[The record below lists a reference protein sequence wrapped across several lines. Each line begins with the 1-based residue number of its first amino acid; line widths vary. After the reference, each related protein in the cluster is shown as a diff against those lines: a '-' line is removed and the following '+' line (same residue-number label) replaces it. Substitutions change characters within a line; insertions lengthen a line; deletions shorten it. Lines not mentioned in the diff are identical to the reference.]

1 MSDSM
6 PTPLFDAAARHRLIN
21 DLDTTFVV
29 DAGAGTGK
37 THTLVARIVS
47 LVANGRL
54 EIGALAAI
62 TFTEA
67 AAAELRD
74 RIRGGLDREA
84 TNPDAPDLSSE
95 RCRIASGAIDEASIQ
110 TIHAFCGTLLRTF
123 PLEAS
128 LPPGFTTWDTL
139 DESRAFDETFR
150 AWLRDEPEPGTVLEA
165 DLAYALRLGL
175 NPEDLRGLASRYA
188 GIPVAGPPLPQTN
201 HANGASRDPASGTVL
216 VPRGDAS
223 TNQTGPEVIE
233 AVVREI
239 LGTFDAI
246 DALRPR
252 ARKGDE
258 DRLVQTID
266 GFEPDR
272 RRLKYALANPD
283 ADGVGQ
289 TLALTSLIR
298 RKVSGANRGA
308 QADWD
313 ASGLDENPVVT
324 IRRQLSSVDERAR
337 MTVAQVRDNALRRV
351 LFHVDV
357 YTRREADRRRAAGV
371 TTFQDLL
378 TRARDLL
385 RDNAEVRRRA
395 HARWHRLF
403 VDEFQDTDP
412 LQAEIAWF
420 LCADPEQAEVT
431 DWRALQIVPG
441 RLFVVGDPKQSIY
454 RFRRADIAVYNE
466 VYEQL
471 APKSGGVRVE
481 LVQNFR
487 SLAPVLKWV
496 NDEFGAAM
504 KGAPG
509 VQATYIPLVAHDSS
523 AQVQDD
529 LHLPDGSPDL
539 VDVVRAGKAPGV
551 TWRLGTVV
559 EKPVSSVRRTE
570 AANLGRAIRQIIDAG
585 WLIRDRE
592 TKQLRVARFRD
603 ICVLMATRTGLQHIE
618 AGLTAADVPYR
629 GVGGALVAA
638 TAEIRDLIACLRA
651 IHDPSDQVAT
661 VAALRSSAYACTDVD
676 LLSWV
681 DARRRFDYRTVPLA
695 GVATI
700 GSPVGDALASL
711 HALHLARIGRSA
723 AMTVEA
729 LAHERMLVMGTFLH
743 RQPREAWRRV
753 RLVVSQARTLANAGL
768 PTLRDLVEWF
778 DELLENRA
786 DTTAQPPEGDEDAV
800 RLMTVHGAKGLEFPI
815 VFLTGLDG
823 RQRTTGSRV
832 DVAVPLDGALSGV
845 ADEGLDDRYRS
856 DWQVT
861 RRSGLQSGATGWGEV
876 EARCGDFQTLGYA
889 AYGEREKQ
897 LLEAERIRLEYVAA
911 TRACDHLFLLLHR
924 RPMPKSKGKSAPT
937 AASRIAA
944 RLDRPD
950 APAPSL
956 AMWFVWQDIAR
967 ARSGVSSAPVIHPL
981 EQWEQVGNADQ
992 WISDEREWL
1001 RDRVECIERASRRAV
1016 VTPSRLR
1023 SDHARPANGSGRG
1036 DPDQSVT
1043 PSEADES
1050 DLARE
1055 TPGGD
1060 PTEEASEN
1068 TDLRTRAQARG
1079 TIVHQVLERIDLGS
1093 LENVDQLVAEFIND
1107 KKRPPHVRDLVKGEA
1122 ARIITLVRNAARSP
1136 FVTKAV
1142 ATGRLWRELPLGAS
1156 VDGVTIS
1163 GVIDLLHEA
1172 PDGTLAI
1179 ADFKTDVVGNEVEA
1193 RATAVAYEA
1202 PGGAYALALEA
1213 VTRRPVSSVSFIF
1226 AHLHDGHTVT
1236 YAGDEL
1242 RRIIQVA
1249 RGRLAR

>member
-1 MSDSM
+1 MSNGT
-6 PTPLFDAAARHRLIN
+6 PAPLFDAAARHRLIT

-54 EIGALAAI
+54 DIGALAAI

-84 TNPDAPDLSSE
+84 TNPGASELARE
-95 RCRIASGAIDEASIQ
+95 RCHTASGAIDEASIQ

-165 DLAYALRLGL
+165 DLSYALRLGL
-175 NPEDLRGLASRYA
+175 NPEDLRALASRYA
-188 GIPVAGPPLPQTN
+188 EVPVTGPTTSQTIY
-201 HANGASRDPASGTVL
+201 ATSAPPDPEDGTVRA
-216 VPRGDAS
+216 PDRDAPAGVS
-223 TNQTGPEVIE
+223 PNAIE
-233 AVVREI
+233 AVVREV

-246 DALRPR
+246 DALLPR

-258 DRLVQTID
+258 DRLVRTFD
-266 GFEPDR
+266 GFESDR
-272 RRLKYALANPD
+272 RRLQYALANPD

-289 TLALTSLIR
+289 TIALTSLVR
-298 RKVSGANRGA
+298 RKVSGANRGS

-313 ASGLDENPVVT
+313 ASGLDENPVVI
-324 IRRQLSSVDERAR
+324 IRRQLSAVDELAR
-337 MTVAQVRDNALRRV
+337 MTVAEVRDNALRGV
-351 LFHVDV
+351 LSHVHV
-357 YTRREADRRRAAGV
+357 FTRREADRRRAAGV

-385 RDNAEVRRRA
+385 RDNPEVRRRA
-395 HARWHRLF
+395 HARWQRLF

-420 LCADPEQAEVT
+420 LCANPEQAEVT

-441 RLFVVGDPKQSIY
+441 RLFLVGDPKQSIY

-487 SLAPVLKWV
+487 SLAPVLAWV

-504 KGAPG
+504 KRAPG
-509 VQATYIPLVAHDSS
+509 IQATYIPLVAHEASEVGQDEVHFPQGSS
-523 AQVQDD
+523 DAVE
-529 LHLPDGSPDL
+529 
-539 VDVVRAGKAPGV
+539 VVRGRIAPGA

-559 EKPVSSVRRTE
+559 EKPVSRVRRTE
-570 AANLGRAIRQIIDAG
+570 AADLGRAIRQIIDGG
-585 WLIRDRE
+585 WLVRDRE
-592 TKQLRVARFRD
+592 TKKLRPSRFRD
-603 ICVLMATRTGLQHIE
+603 ICILMATRTGLQHIE
-618 AGLTAADVPYR
+618 VGLTAADVRYR
-629 GVGGALVAA
+629 GVGGSLVAA

-661 VAALRSSAYACTDVD
+661 VAALRSSAFACTDAD
-676 LLSWV
+676 LLTWV
-681 DARRRFDYRTVPLA
+681 DARGRFDYRTVPLG
-695 GVATI
+695 GVTTV
-700 GSPVGDALASL
+700 GSPVADALASL

-729 LAHERMLVMGTFLH
+729 LANERMLAVGTFLH

-778 DELLENRA
+778 DDLLEKRA

-823 RQRTTGSRV
+823 RQRTAGSRV
-832 DVAVPLDGALSGV
+832 DVAVPAAGALPNSQ
-845 ADEGLDDRYRS
+845 DDDVGDRSRS
-856 DWQVT
+856 DGQ
-861 RRSGLQSGATGWGEV
+861 AEI

-889 AYGEREKQ
+889 EYGEREKR

-911 TRACDHLFLLLHR
+911 TRACDHLILLLHR
-924 RPMPKSKGKSAPT
+924 RAPSKSEGKSAPT

-944 RLDRPD
+944 RLDRSD
-950 APAPSL
+950 APSPPL
-956 AMWFVWQDIAR
+956 AMPFVWQDIAP
-967 ARSGVSSAPVIHPL
+967 AKPSVSTTPVLDTLDP
-981 EQWEQVGNADQ
+981 WERVGNTDE
-992 WISDEREWL
+992 WESDEREWL
-1001 RDRVECIERASRRAV
+1001 RDRVECINGASRRAV

-1023 SDHARPANGSGRG
+1023 RDHAGLANVSSRA
-1036 DPDQSVT
+1036 DTELAIP
-1043 PSEADES
+1043 PSEPDES
-1050 DLARE
+1050 DLVRE

-1060 PTEEASEN
+1060 PTEDASESA
-1068 TDLRTRAQARG
+1068 DMRTCAQARG
-1079 TIVHQVLERIDLGS
+1079 TIVHQVLERINLGT
-1093 LENVDQLVAEFIND
+1093 LENIVQLVAACIDD
-1107 KKRPPHVRDLVKGEA
+1107 KKRQPLVRELVKGEA
-1122 ARIITLVRNAARSP
+1122 SRIITLVRNAARSP
-1136 FVTKAV
+1136 FVTKAI
-1142 ATGRLWRELPLGAS
+1142 TSGRLWRELPLGAS

-1172 PDGTLAI
+1172 PDGSLAI
-1179 ADFKTDVVGNEVEA
+1179 ADFKTDVVGSEIEA
-1193 RATAVAYEA
+1193 SATAVAYEP

-1213 VTRRPVSSVSFIF
+1213 ITGRPVSSVSFIF
-1226 AHLHDGHTVT
+1226 AHLPDGHTVT
-1236 YAGDEL
+1236 YQGDEL
-1242 RRIIQVA
+1242 RRIIEMA
-1249 RGRLAR
+1249 RDRTRELHAPIA

>member
-1 MSDSM
+1 M
-6 PTPLFDAAARHRLIN
+6 PTPLFDAAARHRLIT

-74 RIRGGLDREA
+74 RIRGGLDGEA
-84 TNPDAPDLSSE
+84 TNPDASNLSRE
-95 RCRIASGAIDEASIQ
+95 YCRIASAAIDEASIQ

-139 DESRAFDETFR
+139 DQSRAFDETFR

-175 NPEDLRGLASRYA
+175 SPEDLRALASRCAEVALSVRSRPETIYA
-188 GIPVAGPPLPQTN
+188 SDAP
-201 HANGASRDPASGTVL
+201 ANPG
-216 VPRGDAS
+216 GDAVLR
-223 TNQTGPEVIE
+223 PEWDAPAGVNPNAID
-233 AVVREI
+233 AVVREV

-246 DALRPR
+246 EALRPR
-252 ARKGDE
+252 ARKGED
-258 DRLVQTID
+258 DRLVRMLD
-266 GFEPDR
+266 GLEPDR
-272 RRLKYALANPD
+272 RRLQYALANPD

-289 TLALTSLIR
+289 TLALASLVR
-298 RKVSGANRGA
+298 RKLPRAKRGS

-313 ASGLDENPVVT
+313 PSGLDENPVVT
-324 IRRQLSSVDERAR
+324 IRRQLSAIDEVAR
-337 MTVAQVRDNALRRV
+337 MTVADVRDSALRRV
-351 LFHVDV
+351 LFHVDAF
-357 YTRREADRRRAAGV
+357 TRREADRRRAAGV

-385 RDNAEVRRRA
+385 RDNPEVRRRA
-395 HARWHRLF
+395 HARWQRLF

-420 LCADPEQAEVT
+420 LCANPEQANVT
-431 DWRALQIVPG
+431 DWRALKIVPG
-441 RLFVVGDPKQSIY
+441 RLFIVGDPKQSIY

-487 SLAPVLKWV
+487 SLAPVLDWV
-496 NDEFGAAM
+496 NDEFGEAM
-504 KGAPG
+504 TGAPG
-509 VQATYIPLVAHDSS
+509 IQATYIPLVARQNS
-523 AQVQDD
+523 AHGQAEA
-529 LHLPDGSPDL
+529 HFPFGSTHV
-539 VDVVRAGKAPGV
+539 VDAVRRRIAPGV
-551 TWRLGTVV
+551 TWRLGNVV
-559 EKPVSSVRRTE
+559 EKPVSRVRRTE
-570 AANLGRAIRQIIDAG
+570 AADLGRAIRQIIDAG

-592 TKQLRVARFRD
+592 TKQLRPARFRD
-603 ICVLMATRTGLQHIE
+603 ICILMATRTGLQHIE
-618 AGLTAADVPYR
+618 IGLTATDVPYR

-661 VAALRSSAYACTDVD
+661 VAALRSSAYACTDAD

-681 DARRRFDYRTVPLA
+681 DASGRFDYRTVPLA
-695 GVATI
+695 GLATG
-700 GSPVGDALASL
+700 GSPVGEALASL
-711 HALHLARIGRSA
+711 HALHVARIGRSA
-723 AMTVEA
+723 AVTVEA
-729 LAHERMLVMGTFLH
+729 LAHERMLAMGTFLH

-778 DELLENRA
+778 DELLDNRA

-823 RQRTTGSRV
+823 RQRTAGSRV
-832 DVAVPLDGALSGV
+832 DIAIPLDRALSDTLGE
-845 ADEGLDDRYRS
+845 DLG
-856 DWQVT
+856 
-861 RRSGLQSGATGWGEV
+861 GQSRTDGQGEV
-876 EARCGDFQTLGYA
+876 EAKCGDFQTLGYA
-889 AYGEREKQ
+889 AYGEREKL

-911 TRACDHLFLLLHR
+911 TRACDHLILLLHR
-924 RPMPKSKGKSAPT
+924 RAPSKSEGKSAPT

-944 RLDRPD
+944 RLDRSD
-950 APAPSL
+950 APSTPL
-956 AMWFVWQDIAR
+956 ATPFAWQDIAP
-967 ARSGVSSAPVIHPL
+967 AEISVATKPVL
-981 EQWEQVGNADQ
+981 DTLDQWERAGNTDE
-992 WISDEREWL
+992 WINDEREWL
-1001 RDRVECIERASRRAV
+1001 RDRVESISVASRRAV

-1023 SDHARPANGSGRG
+1023 RDHASPANGSGSG
-1036 DPDQSVT
+1036 DDDQSV
-1043 PSEADES
+1043 PPAEPDES
-1050 DLARE
+1050 DLVRE
-1055 TPGGD
+1055 TSGGD
-1060 PTEEASEN
+1060 PTEDAS
-1068 TDLRTRAQARG
+1068 DSADMRTRAQARG
-1079 TIVHQVLERIDLGS
+1079 TIVHQVLERIDLGT
-1093 LENVDQLVAEFIND
+1093 LENVVQLVAECIED
-1107 KKRPPHVRDLVKGEA
+1107 KKRQPHVRDLVKGDA
-1122 ARIITLVRNAARSP
+1122 SRIITLVQNAARSP
-1136 FVTKAV
+1136 FVTKAL
-1142 ATGRLWRELPLGAS
+1142 TSGRLWRELPLGAS
-1156 VDGVTIS
+1156 VDGVVIS
-1163 GVIDLLHEA
+1163 GVIDLLYEA

-1179 ADFKTDVVGNEVEA
+1179 ADFKTDVVGDEMEA
-1193 RATAVAYEA
+1193 RATAGAYEA

-1213 VTRRPVSSVSFIF
+1213 VTGRPVSSVSFIF

-1236 YAGDEL
+1236 YEGDEL

-1249 RGRLAR
+1249 RDRTRELHHLPVM

>member
-1 MSDSM
+1 MSDGT
-6 PTPLFDAAARHRLIN
+6 PAPLFDAPARHRLVT

-47 LVANGRL
+47 LVANDRL
-54 EIGALAAI
+54 QIGALAAI

-84 TNPDAPDLSSE
+84 TNPGASDLSRE
-95 RCRIASGAIDEASIQ
+95 RCGIASGAIDESSIQ

-150 AWLRDEPEPGTVLEA
+150 AWLRDEPEPGTLLEA

-175 NPEDLRGLASRYA
+175 NPEDLRALASHYA
-188 GIPVAGPPLPQTN
+188 EVPVPGPTLPQTI
-201 HANGASRDPASGTVL
+201 HGAGAHPDLENGTVH
-216 VPRGDAS
+216 PPARDAPAGVS
-223 TNQTGPEVIE
+223 GNAIE
-233 AVVREI
+233 AVVREV

-246 DALRPR
+246 DALLPR

-258 DRLVQTID
+258 DRLVRTVD
-266 GFEPDR
+266 GFASDR
-272 RRLKYALANPD
+272 RRLQYALLNPD

-289 TLALTSLIR
+289 TLALTALVR
-298 RKVSGANRGA
+298 RKVSGASKGS

-313 ASGLDENPVVT
+313 ASGLDENPVVS
-324 IRRQLSSVDERAR
+324 IRQRLESIDELAR
-337 MTVAQVRDNALRRV
+337 MTVAQVRDKALRRV
-351 LFHVDV
+351 LFHVDAFI
-357 YTRREADRRRAAGV
+357 RGEADRRRAAGV

-385 RDNAEVRRRA
+385 RDNPEVRRRA
-395 HARWHRLF
+395 HSRWQRLF

-420 LCADPEQAEVT
+420 LCADPEHAEVT
-431 DWRALQIVPG
+431 DWRALRIVPG
-441 RLFVVGDPKQSIY
+441 RLFIVGDPKQSIY

-471 APKSGGVRVE
+471 APKSGGVRIE

-487 SLAPVLKWV
+487 SLAPVLAWV
-496 NDEFGAAM
+496 NDEFGTAM

-509 VQATYIPLVAHDSS
+509 IQATYIPLVAHEDP
-523 AQVQDD
+523 ALGQGEA
-529 LHLPDGSPDL
+529 HLPQGPSKAVDAVRGSI
-539 VDVVRAGKAPGV
+539 APGV
-551 TWRLGTVV
+551 TWRLGTIV
-559 EKPVSSVRRTE
+559 EKPVSRVRGTE
-570 AANLGRAIRQIIDAG
+570 AADLGRAIRQIIDGG

-592 TKQLRVARFRD
+592 TKQLRPARFRD
-603 ICVLMATRTGLQHIE
+603 VCILMATRTGLQHIE
-618 AGLTAADVPYR
+618 VGLTAADVPYR

-681 DARRRFDYRTVPLA
+681 DARGRFDYRTGPLGRDA
-695 GVATI
+695 AVA
-700 GSPVGDALASL
+700 SPVADGLASL
-711 HALHLARIGRSA
+711 HALHLARTGRSA

-729 LAHERMLVMGTFLH
+729 LAHERMLVVGTFLH

-778 DELLENRA
+778 DELLEKRA

-823 RQRTTGSRV
+823 RQRSAGSRV
-832 DVAVPLDGALSGV
+832 DVAVPVDFALPQK
-845 ADEGLDDRYRS
+845 DEGERNARS
-856 DWQVT
+856 
-861 RRSGLQSGATGWGEV
+861 RSVGQADI
-876 EARCGDFQTLGYA
+876 EARCGDFHTLGYA
-889 AYGEREKQ
+889 EYGEREKR

-911 TRACDHLFLLLHR
+911 TRACDHLILLLHR
-924 RPMPKSKGKSAPT
+924 RAPAKSEGKSALT

-944 RLDRPD
+944 RLDRAD
-950 APAPSL
+950 APSPQL
-956 AMWFVWQDIAR
+956 AVPFVWQD
-967 ARSGVSSAPVIHPL
+967 SAPAETPVSLTPALDTL
-981 EQWEQVGNADQ
+981 EPWERVGSALD
-992 WISDEREWL
+992 WITDEGEWL
-1001 RDRVECIERASRRAV
+1001 RARVECISDASRRAV

-1023 SDHARPANGSGRG
+1023 RDHARPANGSGRADTDRAG
-1036 DPDQSVT
+1036 P
-1043 PSEADES
+1043 PSEPDES
-1050 DLARE
+1050 DLVRE

-1060 PTEEASEN
+1060 PTEDASESA
-1068 TDLRTRAQARG
+1068 DMRTRAQARG
-1079 TIVHQVLERIDLGS
+1079 TIVHQVLERINLVT
-1093 LENVDQLVAEFIND
+1093 LENIDQLVAECIDD
-1107 KKRPPHVRDLVKGEA
+1107 KKRQPLVRDLVKGEA
-1122 ARIITLVRNAARSP
+1122 SRIITLVRNAASSP

-1142 ATGRLWRELPLGAS
+1142 TSGRLWRELPLGAS

-1172 PDGTLAI
+1172 PDGSLAI
-1179 ADFKTDVVGNEVEA
+1179 ADFKTDVVGSKGEA
-1193 RATAVAYEA
+1193 LATASAYEA

-1213 VTRRPVSSVSFIF
+1213 ITGRPVSSVSFIF

-1236 YAGDEL
+1236 YQGDEL

-1249 RGRLAR
+1249 RDRSREFHQPPVM